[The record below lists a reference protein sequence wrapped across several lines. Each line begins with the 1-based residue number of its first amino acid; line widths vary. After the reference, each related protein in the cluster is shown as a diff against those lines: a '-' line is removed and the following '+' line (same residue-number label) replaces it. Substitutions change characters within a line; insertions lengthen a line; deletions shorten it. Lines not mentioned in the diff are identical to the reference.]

1 MPLATTI
8 KPHLPYLRRYARAL
22 TGSQT
27 SGDAYVRATLEAIIA
42 DPDSLNSDGANK
54 NVTPRVQLHKVF
66 HRIWETSNVDPGNFD
81 SDTSLAGNET
91 IAKEDKLRKIAP
103 IGRQILL
110 LTALEGFSLEEVA
123 QITNVEQDS
132 VNGLLEDAITD
143 IDQEIRTNVL
153 IIEDETLISM
163 ELAQIVTDLGHTVSG
178 TAITH
183 TEALKEVARNKP
195 GLVLADIQLA
205 DGSSGIDA
213 VKDILEQ
220 FSVPV
225 IFVTAFPERLLTG
238 ERPEPT
244 FLITK
249 PFQPN
254 AIRAAISQAMF
265 FTAEGHEIE
274 AQS

>member
-1 MPLATTI
+1 MALADTI

-27 SGDAYVRATLEAIIA
+27 GGDAYVRATLEAIIE
-42 DPDSLNSDGANK
+42 DPQAMGNSA
-54 NVTPRVQLHKVF
+54 TPRIQLHRIF
-66 HRIWETSNVDPGNFD
+66 HRIWETTNPDIIGLSGDGVG
-81 SDTSLAGNET
+81 SDQ
-91 IAKEDKLRKIAP
+91 DKLRKIAP

-110 LTALEGFSLEEVA
+110 LTALEGFSTDDVAEITEV
-123 QITNVEQDS
+123 ERDS
-132 VNGLLEDAITD
+132 VPGLLENAIAE
-143 IDQEIRTNVL
+143 IDQEMRTNVL
-153 IIEDETLISM
+153 IIEDEPLISM
-163 ELAQIVTDLGHTVSG
+163 ELEQIVTDLGHTVSG

-183 TEALKEVARNKP
+183 KEALQEVDQCKP

-244 FLITK
+244 FLVTK

-254 AIRAAISQAMF
+254 AIRAAISQALF
-265 FTAEGHEIE
+265 FTVE
-274 AQS
+274 AQNI

>member
-1 MPLATTI
+1 MPLADTI

-42 DPDSLNSDGANK
+42 DPKALGDNGS
-54 NVTPRVQLHKVF
+54 PRIQLHRILHK
-66 HRIWETSNVDPGNFD
+66 IWETTTPDTIISGGND
-81 SDTSLAGNET
+81 KGTGQ
-91 IAKEDKLRKIAP
+91 DKLRKIAP

-110 LTALEGFSLEEVA
+110 LTALEGFSTKDVA
-123 QITNVEQDS
+123 EITGIDQES
-132 VNGLLEDAITD
+132 VPGLLEEAIDD
-143 IDQEIRTNVL
+143 IDQELRTNVL
-153 IIEDETLISM
+153 IIEDEALISM
-163 ELAQIVTDLGHTVSG
+163 ELEQIVTDLGHTVSG

-183 TEALKEVARNKP
+183 KDALQEVDRCKP

-254 AIRAAISQAMF
+254 AIRAAISQALF
-265 FTAEGHEIE
+265 FTVE
-274 AQS
+274 AQNV

>member
-27 SGDAYVRATLEAIIA
+27 GGDAYVRATLEAIIA
-42 DPDSLNSDGANK
+42 DPEALDAETLGVNGS
-54 NVTPRVQLHKVF
+54 PRVQLHRIF
-66 HRIWETSNVDPGNFD
+66 HRIWETANV
-81 SDTSLAGNET
+81 ET
-91 IAKEDKLRKIAP
+91 GELTGSGDKETGEDKLRKIAP
-103 IGRQILL
+103 ISRQILL
-110 LTALEGFSLEEVA
+110 LTALEGFSAEEVA
-123 QITNVEQDS
+123 EITNLEKNA
-132 VNGLLEDAITD
+132 VNGLLNDAIAD
-143 IDQEIRTNVL
+143 IDQEMRTNVL
-153 IIEDETLISM
+153 IIEDEALISM
-163 ELAQIVTDLGHTVSG
+163 ELEQIVTNLGHTVSG

-183 TEALKEVARNKP
+183 EEALKEVERFKP

-249 PFQPN
+249 PFQAN
-254 AIRAAISQAMF
+254 AIRAAISQALF
-265 FTAEGHEIE
+265 FTVE
-274 AQS
+274 AQNV